1 MDFRVT
7 GNSDGRAMWAGWW
20 SVESRFIMT
29 RPHRKSQACPD
40 CGAHELMS
48 VKLIVADSP
57 VEFTSCQACEGKWW
71 ERDGEMVT
79 LDSVLTLV
87 GRH

>member
-1 MDFRVT
+1 
-7 GNSDGRAMWAGWW
+7 
-20 SVESRFIMT
+20 
-29 RPHRKSQACPD
+29 
-40 CGAHELMS
+40 MS

>member
-1 MDFRVT
+1 MS
-7 GNSDGRAMWAGWW
+7 NKPDGRAMLRAWW
-20 SVESRFIMT
+20 SVESRSIMK
-29 RPHRKSQACPD
+29 RPHLKTQACPD

-48 VKLIVADSP
+48 VRLVVADSP
-57 VEFTSCQACEGKWW
+57 VEFTSCQACEGRWW
-71 ERDGEMVT
+71 EREGETIT